1 MDGDGENGRGTMLD
15 LVRTNVERRYG
26 QATWAALLGRVR
38 AVEGVEGNGA
48 SGLGARRG
56 QGTDANAPSD
66 ALACWLGRQA
76 VARAARDWPDVF
88 ERNPDLRALLLGLDG
103 HTAGPASSGHD
114 EASLAV
120 RVHPAVDRELFVTVD
135 GDGACCAL
143 IEGLI
148 AGAAEHY
155 GERIRLELLK
165 CCKWGDNR
173 CVIRVG
179 FDAVDS
185 QVDYRFAPLS
195 AAEPTGRRV
204 RVV

>member
-1 MDGDGENGRGTMLD
+1 MDGDGENGTGTMLD

-26 QATWAALLGRVR
+26 QTTWAALLGRLR
-38 AVEGVEGNGA
+38 AVEGNGA

-88 ERNPDLRALLLGLDG
+88 ERNPDLRAFLLGLDG
-103 HTAGPASSGHD
+103 RTGGRGFSGGD
-114 EASLAV
+114 EVQLAV
-120 RVHPAVDRELFVTVD
+120 QVHHAVDRDLFVTVD
-135 GDGACCAL
+135 GDGASCAL

-195 AAEPTGRRV
+195 AAEPAGRRV